1 MTYLPLLPDVVI
13 LSDYNKIQSFGVSL
27 TTNKLCVFWD
37 SFTKVSFFPPLNRFL
52 FLLLQTISFNETIDN
67 GTTAKN
73 KTIKVTQPKKTKGSS
88 RHKKLL
94 DLVYQ
99 GTLTVL

>member
-1 MTYLPLLPDVVI
+1 M
-13 LSDYNKIQSFGVSL
+13 
-27 TTNKLCVFWD
+27 
-37 SFTKVSFFPPLNRFL
+37 
-52 FLLLQTISFNETIDN
+52 

-73 KTIKVTQPKKTKGSS
+73 KTIKVTQPKKQKG
-88 RHKKLL
+88 HQDTKKLL